1 MKNNAILRLISLA
14 LLTALLFCTFSSTG
28 VVMALSDEEKAQQLE
43 NEIKTIQQQIDAN
56 KDKIAELR
64 KKADG
69 QQQYI
74 DELQTQVDSIQAK
87 IRLMNNGI
95 ARVQSEI
102 DEVDADI
109 RNLEN
114 QIKKLED
121 DIKRFDNEIIKKQQE
136 IAQTYT
142 RLGRRIRALYLA
154 GPTSDLELILSSGTF
169 EYETFLAQVEL
180 LNRISEH
187 DNNLVLSIK
196 QGIEDIKK
204 MQEDIKQTIKKRD
217 ADVKILEQKKA
228 ELNEKKTKQ
237 VKARQAVQA
246 EEEKVQADMNEI
258 LGYVGKLNSASAQ
271 YKRINESAARTI
283 QEYERR
289 IVELLKKDSST
300 GSGTVSSGM
309 IWPVQYKNTY
319 ISSSF
324 KMRTLNGVTRQHN
337 GIDICVSGG
346 TYGKTISAS
355 AAGKVI
361 AAYKS
366 GYNWGYGLYVVIDH
380 GNGVQTYYC
389 HCSSVRVSVG
399 QNVSKG
405 QAIASIGDTGYSFGA
420 HLHFGVLVN
429 DGSRV
434 IWVNPLRYVNKPSD
448 CQVYG

>member
-1 MKNNAILRLISLA
+1 MKNNAIGRLISLV
-14 LLTALLFCTFSSTG
+14 LVTALLFCTFSTAA
-28 VVMALSDEEKAQQLE
+28 VNALSDEEKAKQLE
-43 NEIKTIQQQIDAN
+43 DEIKAIQQQIDGN
-56 KDKIAELR
+56 KEKIAQLK
-64 KKADG
+64 KKADS

-74 DELQTQVDSIQAK
+74 DELQTQVDSIQNK
-87 IRLMNNGI
+87 ITLMNKGI
-95 ARVQSEI
+95 AEVQSEI

-109 RNLEN
+109 SDLEN

-121 DIKRFDNEIIKKQQE
+121 NIKKLDNEIIKKQQE

-142 RLGRRIRALYLA
+142 RLGQRIRALYLA
-154 GPTSDLELILSSGTF
+154 GPTSDLEMILSSDTF
-169 EYETFLAQVEL
+169 EYETFLTQVEL
-180 LNRISEH
+180 LNRISQH

-204 MQEDIKQTIKKRD
+204 MQEDIKQTIQKRD
-217 ADVKILEQKKA
+217 ADKKILEQKKTQ
-228 ELNEKKTKQ
+228 LSEKRAKQ
-237 VKARQAVQA
+237 VKARQAVQV
-246 EEEKVQADMNEI
+246 EENKVQADMNEI
-258 LGYVGKLNSASAQ
+258 LGYVSGLNSTSAQ

-289 IVELLKKDSST
+289 IVELLRDDSST

-309 IWPVQYKNTY
+309 IWPVQYRNTY
-319 ISSSF
+319 ISSSY
-324 KMRTLNGVTRQHN
+324 KMRTLNGVTKQHN

-366 GYNWGYGLYVVIDH
+366 GYNGGYGLYVVIDH

-389 HCSSVRVSVG
+389 HCSYVSVSVG
-399 QNVSKG
+399 QTVSKG
-405 QAIASIGDTGYSFGA
+405 QSIARIGDTGYSFGA

-429 DGSRV
+429 GS
-434 IWVNPLRYVNKPSD
+434 WVNPLRYVNKPSD
-448 CQVYG
+448 CRVDA